1 MMNLTA
7 SDNSVCLRVSAAAAL
22 ARISYDFGPSTVTMV
37 CLTSLEN
44 TDRYFSKGYGRP
56 PGVESVPNPQ
66 TNKVVVFEDFFTV
79 GLHMPPHPILVE
91 ILHKFHVQLHQL
103 TPNAIIQI
111 GKFI

>member
-66 TNKVVVFEDFFTV
+66 TNKVVVFEDFLLSDFTCHHIQS
-79 GLHMPPHPILVE
+79 LW
-91 ILHKFHVQLHQL
+91 KFC
-103 TPNAIIQI
+103 TSFMCNCIN
-111 GKFI
+111 